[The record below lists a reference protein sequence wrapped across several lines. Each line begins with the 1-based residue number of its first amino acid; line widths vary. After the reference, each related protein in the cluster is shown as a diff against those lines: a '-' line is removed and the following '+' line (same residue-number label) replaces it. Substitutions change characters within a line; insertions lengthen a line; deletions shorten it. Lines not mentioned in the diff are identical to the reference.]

1 MITPRRNDHI
11 AKRRAAAHQV
21 AGEHQHAE
29 DAGLAEHAG
38 GERARGRR
46 SDRVG
51 LGQPDMQREG
61 AGLGPEAKED
71 QHRGQPQ
78 RVKAIGAD
86 EGGQR
91 REGERRH
98 AGGQQ
103 EDAHEHHQTADD
115 GDVEVRLRRAHGLR
129 GLLCATQG

>member
-1 MITPRRNDHI
+1 M
-11 AKRRAAAHQV
+11 
-21 AGEHQHAE
+21 
-29 DAGLAEHAG
+29 
-38 GERARGRR
+38 
-46 SDRVG
+46 S

-61 AGLGPEAKED
+61 AGLGPEAEED
-71 QHRGQPQ
+71 QHCGEPQ

-103 EDAHEHHQTADD
+103 EDAHEHDQTADD
-115 GDVEVRLRRAHGLR
+115 GDVEVRLRRAHGLGGFLVR
-129 GLLCATQG
+129 HPGVAGQGHDLEEQEGRVE